1 MRNHIHLTSALL
13 SLVCF
18 AGCLHEPDDAE
29 SELEAVAESELAS
42 SSSSFAGAGL
52 RPELEP
58 GTALYACYPE
68 NTCGPEYTCY
78 YEFDEQCGDP
88 FCHQSGAQCQQT
100 GGAGTFIRNE
110 HVKYCWNAAGD
121 FCVDADRGR
130 DLLHCGC

>member
-1 MRNHIHLTSALL
+1 MRPHLQFTTVLL
-13 SLVCF
+13 SLACF
-18 AGCLHEPDDAE
+18 AGCLQPEPEDAE
-29 SELEAVAESELAS
+29 SELDGVSEAELAS
-42 SSSSFAGAGL
+42 IASLGTMPRA
-52 RPELEP
+52 ELEP

-68 NTCGPEYTCY
+68 NTCGPEYTCH

-88 FCHQSGAQCQQT
+88 FCHQTGAQCQQT